1 MLHNSMPVCLTQ
13 GLPSLKPRDFK
24 KPSVKKTDVTSTAGT
39 SARANLPASDTVH
52 PMRNFTPASPS
63 TRTSHVNTTDDVK
76 TCQGVSRTA
85 RQGVEI
91 LMKLETAKPWSGMIP
106 SANGIERLDEC
117 SNVIIGPAVEQALAF
132 ISSEVG
138 GETTDA

>member
-13 GLPSLKPRDFK
+13 GFPSLKPRDFK
-24 KPSVKKTDVTSTAGT
+24 KPSVKKTDVTSMAGT
-39 SARANLPASDTVH
+39 SARVNLPASDAVH
-52 PMRNFTPASPS
+52 LMRNFTPPSPL
-63 TRTSHVNTTDDVK
+63 TRTSHVNTPDDVE
-76 TCQGVSRTA
+76 TCQGVSRMA
-85 RQGVEI
+85 CQGVEV
-91 LMKLETAKPWSGMIP
+91 LTKLETTKLWSGMIP

-117 SNVIIGPAVEQALAF
+117 SNVIIGPAIEQALAF